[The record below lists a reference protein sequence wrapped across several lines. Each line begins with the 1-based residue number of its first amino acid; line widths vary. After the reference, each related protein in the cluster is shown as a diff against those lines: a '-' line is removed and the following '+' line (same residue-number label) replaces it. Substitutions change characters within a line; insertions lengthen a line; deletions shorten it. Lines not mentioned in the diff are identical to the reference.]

1 MNGTSIFGVRRVWLA
16 AMALLVAALAFAA
29 FAVLEAGACQVV
41 EDPLQPARAVVVL
54 GGKVPFRAMEAAK
67 LYKQAV

>member
-1 MNGTSIFGVRRVWLA
+1 MNSTWIIGVRRGWLA

-29 FAVLEAGACQVV
+29 FAVLEAGAWLVV
-41 EDPLQPARAVVVL
+41 EDPLQPASVIVVL

>member
-1 MNGTSIFGVRRVWLA
+1 
-16 AMALLVAALAFAA
+16 MALLVAALAFAA
-29 FAVLEAGACQVV
+29 FAVLEAGAWLVV
-41 EDPLQPARAVVVL
+41 EDPLQPARAIVVL